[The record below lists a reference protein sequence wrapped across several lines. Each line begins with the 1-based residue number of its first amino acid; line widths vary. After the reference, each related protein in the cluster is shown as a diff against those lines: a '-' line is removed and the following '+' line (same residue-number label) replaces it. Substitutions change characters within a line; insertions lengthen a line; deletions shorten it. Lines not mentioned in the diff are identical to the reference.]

1 MKTAA
6 IISEFNP
13 FHSGHRLLIDK
24 TREAGATH
32 IVSVMSGN
40 FVQRGDVAVFDK
52 FTRAKLALQ
61 NGVDLVIELPE
72 RISLTSAE
80 GFAKGAVEIISA
92 LGCVDML
99 AFGSESGDLAAL
111 REASGAIDYAVHTD
125 YFSERIKRGKSYPA
139 ALDAALREYYTPDVA
154 ETVESP
160 NNTLAIEYLNALDN
174 IGSSI
179 EPFTVKRLGARH
191 DSELSDSEASET
203 ASASAIR
210 KLILAGGDYSSYAP
224 TTDAP
229 TADLPRLER
238 AILAKLRTM
247 SVYDFDNIYDCA
259 NGLGNRLYKAV
270 RGASTLS
277 ELYFLTKTKRYTLAR
292 IRRAVL
298 CGFLGI
304 DKHFSL
310 EKSAYIRVLGM
321 NTRGREILSAAAE
334 ANCQL
339 PIDTSLKALA
349 GKSRDAARQA
359 NFTARCTDLYGLAFE
374 RPKACGADF
383 TTAPI
388 IIE

>member
-6 IISEFNP
+6 IISEYNP

-24 TREAGATH
+24 TRAAGASH
-32 IVSVMSGN
+32 ILAVMSGN

-52 FTRAKLALQ
+52 FSRAKIALE

-72 RISLTSAE
+72 RVSLTSAE
-80 GFAKGAVEIISA
+80 GFARGAVDIISA

-99 AFGSESGDLAAL
+99 SFGSESGDIAAL
-111 REASGAIDYAVHTD
+111 REASGAIDYVVNTEF
-125 YFSERIKRGKSYPA
+125 FSESIKRGKSYPA
-139 ALDAALREYYTPDVA
+139 ALQAALREFYTEDVS
-154 ETVESP
+154 ETIDCP

-179 EPFTVKRLGARH
+179 EPFTVKRVGARH
-191 DSELSDSEASET
+191 DSDDADSET

-210 KLILAGGDYSSYAP
+210 KMILAGEDHSKYAP
-224 TTDAP
+224 TVDAP
-229 TADLPRLER
+229 TAELSRLER

-247 SVYDFDNIYDCA
+247 SADDFEKIYDCA

-270 RGASTLS
+270 RGAASLS
-277 ELYFLTKTKRYTLAR
+277 ELYFLTKTKRYTLAH

-304 DKHFSL
+304 DKHFAL
-310 EKSAYIRVLGM
+310 ERAAYIRVLGM
-321 NTRGREILSAAAE
+321 NSRGKEILAAAE
-334 ANCQL
+334 CSL

-349 GKSRDAARQA
+349 GKSREAARQA
-359 NFTARCTDLYGLAFE
+359 NFTARCTDLYSLAFE
-374 RPKACGADF
+374 RPRACGADF
-383 TTAPI
+383 TSAPI
-388 IIE
+388 IIEE